1 LSKNAEEKNDE
12 KFGDLLND
20 VKEKKEKSKSKDK
33 EAKKDDVNGD
43 GNVNGTIDSN
53 IDGDVNG
60 NGDSNNDGNNTSN
73 VTDIDKSKGADAS
86 NSSSDSGDDESKL
99 KPEADII
106 AEKNP
111 SISIS
116 IDKSEP
122 KKIKRT
128 YYIYEDQD
136 KKLNEMARKS
146 DRDKS
151 NLIRL
156 AIDFLYNNA
165 EIN

>member
-1 LSKNAEEKNDE
+1 MSKNVEEKTDK
-12 KFGDLLND
+12 KFENIKSA
-20 VKEKKEKSKSKDK
+20 VKGKMDKSKSKDK
-33 EAKKDDVNGD
+33 ENKKNDVNGD
-43 GNVNGTIDSN
+43 GNVDGTIDSN

-73 VTDIDKSKGADAS
+73 ATDDDKSKGADAS
-86 NSSSDSGDDESKL
+86 NSSSDSVGDESKV
-99 KPEADII
+99 KPESDII
-106 AEKNP
+106 AKKNP

-116 IDKSEP
+116 IDKNEP

>member
-12 KFGDLLND
+12 KFGNLLND

-33 EAKKDDVNGD
+33 ADKKNDVN
-43 GNVNGTIDSN
+43 
-53 IDGDVNG
+53 GDVNG
-60 NGDSNNDGNNTSN
+60 NGDSNYDGNNNSN
-73 VTDIDKSKGADAS
+73 ATDDDNSKGDDAS
-86 NSSSDSGDDESKL
+86 NSSFDSGDDESKV
-99 KPEADII
+99 KPESDII
-106 AEKNP
+106 AGKNP

-116 IDKSEP
+116 IDKTEP

-128 YYIYEDQD
+128 YYIYEEQD

-156 AIDFLYNNA
+156 AIDFC
-165 EIN
+165 IKMRK

>member
-1 LSKNAEEKNDE
+1 LSKNVEEKTDK
-12 KFGDLLND
+12 KFENIKST
-20 VKEKKEKSKSKDK
+20 VKGKMDKSKSKDK
-33 EAKKDDVNGD
+33 EDKKNDVNGD

-53 IDGDVNG
+53 ING
-60 NGDSNNDGNNTSN
+60 NGDSNYDGNNTSN
-73 VTDIDKSKGADAS
+73 ATDDDNSKGDDAS
-86 NSSSDSGDDESKL
+86 NSSSESADDESKV
-99 KPEADII
+99 KPESDII

-116 IDKSEP
+116 IDKTEP

>member
-1 LSKNAEEKNDE
+1 MQKKKNDE
-12 KFGDLLND
+12 KFGNLLND

-33 EAKKDDVNGD
+33 ADKKNDVNGD
-43 GNVNGTIDSN
+43 GNVDGTIDSN
-53 IDGDVNG
+53 INGDVNG
-60 NGDSNNDGNNTSN
+60 NGDSNYDGNNNSN
-73 VTDIDKSKGADAS
+73 ATDDDNSKGDDAS
-86 NSSSDSGDDESKL
+86 NSSSDSGDDESKV
-99 KPEADII
+99 KPESDII

-116 IDKSEP
+116 IDKTEP

-128 YYIYEDQD
+128 YYIYEEQD

-156 AIDFLYNNA
+156 AIDFLYKNA

>member
-1 LSKNAEEKNDE
+1 LSKNAEEKNNE
-12 KFGDLLND
+12 KFDDIKNIVTG
-20 VKEKKEKSKSKDK
+20 KKEKSKSKDK
-33 EAKKDDVNGD
+33 EEK
-43 GNVNGTIDSN
+43 N
-53 IDGDVNG
+53 INVNG

-73 VTDIDKSKGADAS
+73 VTGDDKAKEDDAS
-86 NSSSDSGDDESKL
+86 NSSSDTSDNESEVNPKS
-99 KPEADII
+99 DII
-106 AEKNP
+106 AEKSP

-116 IDKSEP
+116 IDKSDP

-128 YYIYEDQD
+128 YYIYEGQD

-156 AIDFLYNNA
+156 AIDFLYDNA
-165 EIN
+165 EM

>member
-1 LSKNAEEKNDE
+1 LSKNAEEKNDKRFKE
-12 KFGDLLND
+12 ISND
-20 VKEKKEKSKSKDK
+20 IKEKKEKSKSKDK
-33 EAKKDDVNGD
+33 ENKKND
-43 GNVNGTIDSN
+43 GNVDGTIDSN
-53 IDGDVNG
+53 IDGNVNG

-73 VTDIDKSKGADAS
+73 VNGDDKAKEDAS
-86 NSSSDSGDDESKL
+86 NSSAESDDNEAEV
-99 KPEADII
+99 KPESDIM

-116 IDKSEP
+116 IDKNNP

-128 YYIYEDQD
+128 YYIYEGQD

-156 AIDFLYNNA
+156 AIDFLYDNA
-165 EIN
+165 EM